1 MSEIRSFIKG
11 SPALCLSLLCLGLT
25 ITACDSGSPAGDDAT
40 ASRSSAALRGQ
51 ALPEGYRLDPFV
63 PHSRH
68 QSHAGPY
75 SGSQENPHSGKS
87 ALSDLPP
94 ANPAAAVSPA
104 LSRSPEYSRSENAAA
119 LHEKQHDK
127 KAWTIMVYMSGDNN
141 LEAIAHMDMLEMEK
155 ALPEDAE
162 IIVLMD
168 RSPEFFDGFGN
179 EKGAR
184 IYRIRRSAAGYDMEK
199 FYDSF
204 NMSLLPPRLNSEVI
218 KDLGSINMSDPR
230 NLETFIRF
238 AAENYPA
245 ERYALIGWDHGNG
258 WYGLLGDDENGDYM
272 TVHEYTEAAARA
284 AQALP
289 KKKFDLVMY
298 DMCLMGQLDVLYE
311 TRKIT
316 DFMVA
321 SAPSIPSYASDYIA
335 ILPLFTREMPVEDL
349 GKEIVKRNI
358 AFFNRHNAVSDLASF
373 SFYDLRH
380 LDDVTESLEDLVS
393 ALRRELPANA
403 VSLMRNTIDAL
414 HYESSGFDE
423 AEQGL
428 KSPSA
433 VDIFDWLDILEK
445 SHSSLREEITELRE
459 ALSRLIIHTENTRGY
474 DYAHGLSVY
483 LPLTAKN
490 MATRDNVIPAVWGP
504 RRERNYPATEFAI
517 KSGLKDYLADL
528 YARQQDMKIAAPKI
542 SPPEIGR
549 IKSSSGK
556 KELVPENVI
565 TPLSQYSMGFDVTG
579 EQILWLRFLQLVSDP
594 AQPDRKYVSFAQNI
608 LDLKNHTPESINDPR
623 KYLPKFRD
631 GTTSFIREIPGQAYE
646 LNDGVNSVKVTV
658 DHTSLNQDEIRISG
672 LYQDQCTGG
681 EIPVTAVFDSNRKTA
696 AQILD
701 SKGSQLLPC
710 SQNAVFKPYLSYLDA
725 DGKMQLE
732 VSGSVKPGMTKLI
745 LANLPDNARV
755 SYVLTSANISG
766 ARGRAQTSG
775 EHVIRNNPEQLRLM
789 NNAKAGLQEIFDS
802 YAVGYFA
809 SNMESD
815 LDLLPTRGILSF
827 RPDGFKAK
835 GLSLPSWN
843 TAAGDQGIMFVTG
856 NLNAPLAPALLET
869 YDANGRT
876 DNVFRNASSFQLFMD
891 RDDSGRKIFYLIAQG
906 TGDRFALFP
915 LRDINEDS
923 LRGSWIA
930 ENQFWSFDSGRV
942 TFKYSGTRVPANV
955 GVHKGTYALK
965 NNELTVSGLPEDKYY
980 IIVDRLHEKLYIMSA
995 GKVHSILDRATA
1007 DGSMT
1012 LREFRELVP
1021 GRWQYRNN
1029 AGKLTA
1035 LEITP
1040 AGRPGL
1046 LRFRFTEDGRTSE
1059 AVGSPESAVILLSFD
1074 NGARMKAGFK
1084 YEKGA
1089 SGDSLTLSFDNGG
1102 SYVFTRN

>member
-1 MSEIRSFIKG
+1 
-11 SPALCLSLLCLGLT
+11 
-25 ITACDSGSPAGDDAT
+25 
-40 ASRSSAALRGQ
+40 
-51 ALPEGYRLDPFV
+51 
-63 PHSRH
+63 
-68 QSHAGPY
+68 
-75 SGSQENPHSGKS
+75 
-87 ALSDLPP
+87 
-94 ANPAAAVSPA
+94 
-104 LSRSPEYSRSENAAA
+104 
-119 LHEKQHDK
+119 
-127 KAWTIMVYMSGDNN
+127 MVYMSGDNN
-141 LEAIAHMDMLEMEK
+141 LEAIAQMDMLEMEK
-155 ALPEDAE
+155 ALPEDTE

-168 RSPEFFDGFGN
+168 RSPEYFDGFGN

-184 IYRIRRSAAGYDMEK
+184 IYRIRRTSANYDMEK
-199 FYDSF
+199 YYDSF
-204 NMSLLPPRLNSEVI
+204 NMSLLPPRLSSEVI
-218 KDLGSINMSDPR
+218 QDLGSINMSDPR
-230 NLETFIRF
+230 NLESFIRF
-238 AAENYPA
+238 AAKNYPA

-311 TRKIT
+311 TRQIT
-316 DFMVA
+316 DFMIA
-321 SAPSIPSYASDYIA
+321 SAPTVPSYASDYIA
-335 ILPLFTREMPVEDL
+335 ILPLFTRDMPVETL

-380 LDDVTESLEDLVS
+380 MDDVTDKLRDLAS
-393 ALRRELPANA
+393 GLRQELPDNT
-403 VSLMRNTIDAL
+403 VSLMRNTVDAL

-423 AEQGL
+423 AEQGFN
-428 KSPSA
+428 SPSA
-433 VDIFDWLDILEK
+433 VDVLDWLDILEK
-445 SHSSLREEITELRE
+445 SHSSLKEEITELRK
-459 ALSRLIIHTENTRGY
+459 ALSGLIIHTENTQGY

-483 LPLTAKN
+483 LPLTKRN
-490 MATRDNVIPAVWGP
+490 MATKDNVIPAVWGP
-504 RRERNYPATEFAI
+504 KHERNYPATAFAI

-528 YARQQDMKIAAPKI
+528 YARQQNMKIAAPKI
-542 SPPEIGR
+542 SAPEIGR
-549 IKSSSGK
+549 IKSSPGK
-556 KELVPENVI
+556 KELVPEKII
-565 TPLSQYSMGFDVTG
+565 TPLSQYSMGFDITG
-579 EQILWLRFLQLVSDP
+579 EQILWLRFAQLFSEQ
-594 AQPDRKYVSFAQNI
+594 AQPDRKYISFAQNI

-623 KYLPKFRD
+623 KYMPKFRD

-646 LNDGVNSVKVTV
+646 LNDGVSSVKVTV
-658 DHTSLNQDEIRISG
+658 DHTSLNQDEIRIIG

-681 EIPVTAVFDSNRKTA
+681 EIPVMVIFDSNRKTA
-696 AQILD
+696 TKIFD
-701 SKGSQLLPC
+701 NKGSKLLPC
-710 SQNAVFKPYLSYLDA
+710 SQDAVFKPYLSYYDA
-725 DGKMQLE
+725 AGKMQHE
-732 VSGSVKPGMTKLI
+732 ISGSVKLDMTKLI
-745 LANLPDNARV
+745 LANLPDNTRV

-766 ARGRAQTSG
+766 DRGQAKTSG
-775 EHVIRNNPEQLRLM
+775 EHVIKNNPAQIRLM

-843 TAAGDQGIMFVTG
+843 TSAGDQGLIFVTG

-891 RDDSGRKIFYLIAQG
+891 SDDSGRKILYLIAQG

-930 ENQFWSFDSGRV
+930 ENQFWAFDGGRV
-942 TFKYSGTRVPANV
+942 TFKYSGTRIPANV
-955 GVHKGTYALK
+955 GVHEGTYTLK
-965 NNELTVSGLPEDKYY
+965 TNELTVSGLPEDKYY

-995 GKVHSILDRATA
+995 GKVHSILDRAVS

-1012 LREFRELVP
+1012 LREFREQAQ
-1021 GRWQYRNN
+1021 GRWQYRNA
-1029 AGKLTA
+1029 AGKATQ

-1046 LRFRFTEDGRTSE
+1046 LRFRFMEDGRTSE
-1059 AVGSPESAVILLSFD
+1059 AVGSPESARILLSFD

-1084 YEKGA
+1084 YEKRA
-1089 SGDSLTLSFDNGG
+1089 SGENLTLSFDNGG
-1102 SYVFTRN
+1102 SYVFSRN